1 MSERYILVER
11 NPFTTYEIWKGHP
24 ERPDEFYELMAT
36 TENRERARTLVEALN
51 ADHPV
56 SWNLSTV
63 HTDTSTAPVDW
74 GDGLA
79 WEIKQVHIFPNEEE
93 HDEYEDEDE
102 DFDGGPCGMG
112 CHPHDDC
119 YYPCP
124 LSLRIPERGV

>member
-56 SWNLSTV
+56 SWSTNA
-63 HTDTSTAPVDW
+63 TVDW
-74 GDGLA
+74 DDGLA

-93 HDEYEDEDE
+93 TDVENE
-102 DFDGGPCGMG
+102 DFERGPCGMG

-119 YYPCP
+119 HYPCP
-124 LSLRIPERGV
+124 LSRPLPDSGV